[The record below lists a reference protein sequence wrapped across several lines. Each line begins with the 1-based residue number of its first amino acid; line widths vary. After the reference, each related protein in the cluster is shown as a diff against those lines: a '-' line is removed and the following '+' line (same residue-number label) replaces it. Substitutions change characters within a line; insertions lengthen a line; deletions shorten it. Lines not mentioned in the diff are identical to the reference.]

1 MKIPPIYKITP
12 EILEVIAKIEAN
24 RIFLNSV
31 SIPEQLK
38 DKTQRVSLL
47 KSSLYS
53 AKIEGNPLSL
63 NELDTTSNRQK
74 KKEVFN
80 ILSAIK
86 YIEKSSLN
94 NEKVTQKDIL
104 DLHKLVMN
112 DLSPETGSVRT
123 EMGAIFNQAGVAIYL
138 SPPPSQINE
147 LLSKLLEYVNSGSE
161 KFPLVTAFI
170 SHLVFEKI
178 HPFIDGNGRVG
189 RLLIFAVLQKKNW
202 KFNLNI
208 VLEEYLDEHKNA
220 YY

>member
-63 NELDTTSNRQK
+63 NELDTTSNRQN

-112 DLSPETGSVRT
+112 DLSPATRSLT
-123 EMGAIFNQAGVAIYL
+123 
-138 SPPPSQINE
+138 
-147 LLSKLLEYVNSGSE
+147 
-161 KFPLVTAFI
+161 T
-170 SHLVFEKI
+170 
-178 HPFIDGNGRVG
+178 
-189 RLLIFAVLQKKNW
+189 
-202 KFNLNI
+202 
-208 VLEEYLDEHKNA
+208 
-220 YY
+220 